1 VPQADAIKRAKTL
14 RIQGQSTLL
23 ISGAGYPLSLD
34 RIESNTDGA
43 NMNSRNARLFAF
55 AFASIIFASINSASA
70 QIVALGHSAVRGNV
84 AESEMWPALLEG
96 LLRARGSQVHVA
108 NAGVWGETTGET
120 LARVSSA
127 VPEGTRIVILADSAY
142 NDVRHNMSPT
152 QAAANIAAIK
162 SQLRARGIRIVDAT
176 PTVRS
181 ISKQPGGAG
190 PDGLHLSVEGN
201 KKVAAILVGMVR

>member
-1 VPQADAIKRAKTL
+1 M
-14 RIQGQSTLL
+14 
-23 ISGAGYPLSLD
+23 YC
-34 RIESNTDGA
+34 
-43 NMNSRNARLFAF
+43 RNARVFAL

-84 AESEMWPALLEG
+84 AESEMWPAVLEG

-127 VPEGTRIVILADSAY
+127 VPARIVILADNAA

-162 SQLRARGIRIVDAT
+162 SQLRARGIRIVDAMGT
-176 PTVRS
+176 YIS
-181 ISKQPGGAG
+181 ILKQPGGAG
-190 PDGLHLSVEGN
+190 PDGRHLSVEGN

>member
-1 VPQADAIKRAKTL
+1 
-14 RIQGQSTLL
+14 
-23 ISGAGYPLSLD
+23 
-34 RIESNTDGA
+34 
-43 NMNSRNARLFAF
+43 MNCRNARVFAF

-84 AESEMWPALLEG
+84 AESEMWPAVLEG

-127 VPEGTRIVILADSAY
+127 VPEGTRIVILADNAF

-152 QAAANIAAIK
+152 QAAANIVAIK
-162 SQLRARGIRIVDAT
+162 SQLRARGIRIVDGM
-176 PTVRS
+176 PTVIS

-190 PDGLHLSVEGN
+190 PDGRHLSVEGN